1 MQVFKRKA
9 NSVGSPTWQYLCQGH
24 SDSMVEQYAP
34 CYSSLTKRHNCLT
47 IASQVFS
54 YLSKYFHS
62 AASSAIS
69 SIAESVACWYW
80 NTFFSFRVNFSSFLC
95 PDYHHSSSIKTG
107 SMCSS
112 QELLIGGVCG
122 SLGSPRSPFL
132 FQRLLVV
139 FPKLGLQLL
148 SVVKEVH
155 ELNLHSACWQVIK
168 RIPFKGDTFS
178 HGCHI
183 SRAQSGVLPSLSLV
197 IQL

>member
-1 MQVFKRKA
+1 M
-9 NSVGSPTWQYLCQGH
+9 N
-24 SDSMVEQYAP
+24 
-34 CYSSLTKRHNCLT
+34 
-47 IASQVFS
+47 S

-69 SIAESVACWYW
+69 SIAESVAYRYW
-80 NTFFSFRVNFSSFLC
+80 NTFSSQVNFSSFLC
-95 PDYHHSSSIKTG
+95 PDYHHSSSIITG

-122 SLGSPRSPFL
+122 GLGSPWSPFL

-155 ELNLHSACWQVIK
+155 ELNLYIDLWFTWFRWRVIPSPMDATYPEPNQVCYLPWVQ
-168 RIPFKGDTFS
+168 RFS
-178 HGCHI
+178 Y
-183 SRAQSGVLPSLSLV
+183 
-197 IQL
+197 

>member
-1 MQVFKRKA
+1 MQVFKRIK
-9 NSVGSPTWQYLCQGH
+9 NIVGSPTWQYLCQGH
-24 SDSMVEQYAP
+24 SDSMVSQYVP
-34 CYSSLTKRHNCLT
+34 YYSSLIKKHNCLT
-47 IASQVFS
+47 IVSQVNS

-69 SIAESVACWYW
+69 SIAESVAYWYW
-80 NTFFSFRVNFSSFLC
+80 NTFFSCRVNFSSFLC
-95 PDYHHSSSIKTG
+95 PDYHHSSSIITG

-122 SLGSPRSPFL
+122 CLGSPWSPFL

-155 ELNLHSACWQVIK
+155 ELNLYIDLWLTWFRSRVIPSPMDATYPEPNQVCYLPWVQ
-168 RIPFKGDTFS
+168 RFS
-178 HGCHI
+178 Y
-183 SRAQSGVLPSLSLV
+183 
-197 IQL
+197 